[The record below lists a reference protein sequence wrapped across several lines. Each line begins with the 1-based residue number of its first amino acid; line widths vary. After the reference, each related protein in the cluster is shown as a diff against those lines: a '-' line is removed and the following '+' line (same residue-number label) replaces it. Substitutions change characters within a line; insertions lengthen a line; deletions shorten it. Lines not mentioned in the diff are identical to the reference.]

1 MVKTG
6 YIYQIDERSS
16 FKLDKWAL
24 GSKGYNL
31 MRMKQLELP
40 IPLAFVATTEAC
52 RTYLKD
58 GRKFFKTL
66 EKDILDNIG
75 LLEKKTGRKFGI
87 NDDPLLVSVRSG
99 APISMPGMM
108 DTILNLGLNDENT
121 ETLKKITRD
130 GRFAHDCYR
139 RFLAMFGDVAMG
151 VRKTDDKD
159 PFDEIIKEAK
169 KKADV
174 RLDTQLSEDDW
185 IWVCEKMKNLIKKS
199 TGRDVPEDP
208 VRQLFMAIE
217 AVFRSWNN
225 QRAKTYRALNGID
238 DSIGT
243 GVIIQQM
250 VFGNRDDRSAS
261 GVAFTRDPAKG
272 TRKVFGEYLVKA
284 QGEDVV
290 AGTRNPKKLDKMSGE
305 FPKIYKQFIDICE
318 KLEKSYKEM
327 EDIEFTIETGKLYI
341 LQTRTG
347 QRTAQAAVKIAVD
360 MVNEKL
366 IDRKT
371 AVLRVNPD
379 SLDQLLHPV
388 IDPSKPYADRI
399 IAHGIPASPG
409 AAVGVIAFGA
419 DKAAEMVKENP
430 AAQVILV
437 SDETTPEDIHG
448 MAAAQGIATSRGG
461 KTAHAAVVARGMG
474 KACIVGCSAFAINFK
489 ENTMTINGKVY
500 KEGDWITIEG
510 TRGEVISGEL
520 PLILPELS
528 ADLKTLLSWADD
540 ISRDNEG
547 LLVRANSDT
556 PKDSRHARNWGA
568 KGIGLC
574 RTEHMFM
581 GERADLVAELILLI
595 TKHEKLNEEEQKRK
609 EEILK
614 ELLSLQFKDFVGIF
628 RAMDGYPVTIRLIDP
643 PLHEFL
649 PEEEVLQERLKLVHH
664 EPGGAKERKRL
675 HMMLLRRREFHE
687 VNPMLGLRGC
697 RLGIRYPEIT
707 RMQVEAIFK
716 AAAKVLKEGKKVYPE
731 IMIPLVSTIAEL
743 EILHKVVDEIAE
755 ETMKKTGIKIDYLYG
770 TMIEVPRA
778 ALVAGEI
785 AKEAEFFSFG
795 TNDLTQM
802 TYGISR
808 DDAEEKFLRFYVQN
822 KIIAFNPFEKLDQ
835 VGVGE
840 LMKVAIERGK
850 ATRPKLKLGIC
861 GEHGG
866 EPSSVDFCHRIGLA
880 YVSCSTYRVP
890 IARLA
895 AAHAAVNTKRTMK

>member
-1 MVKTG
+1 
-6 YIYQIDERSS
+6 
-16 FKLDKWAL
+16 
-24 GSKGYNL
+24 
-31 MRMKQLELP
+31 LELP

-388 IDPSKPYADRI
+388 IDPSKPYEDRI

-409 AAVGVIAFGA
+409 AAVGVIVFGA

-474 KACIVGCSAFAINFK
+474 KACIVGCSALAINFK

-664 EPGGAKERKRL
+664 APGGAKERKRL

-743 EILHKVVDEIAE
+743 EILHKVVDEIAQ

-822 KIIAFNPFEKLDQ
+822 KIIAFNPFDKLDQ

-895 AAHAAVNTKRTMK
+895 AAHAAVNTKRKAYPER